1 MTYIVVEV
9 FGSSYIFGKNCYG
22 HFNEK
27 QDFSKMNL
35 IIDEKLK
42 RQ

>member
-9 FGSSYIFGKNCYG
+9 FGISYIFVKNCYD
-22 HFNEK
+22 HFDEN